1 MTFRILKNIPKLPLT
16 ALLFYLG
23 ILALWS
29 LKIIPTPQDILR
41 YLENLYQVYGYFGLF
56 IATFLESIAY
66 LGLYIPGSFI
76 IALAVFFSDGSF
88 SSLAIITLVVDLAL
102 TITSII
108 NYLVGSWISTKS
120 GINMER
126 LKKTEIY
133 SKGIFVS
140 MLHPNLLSFYFF
152 NAGLERHNFKKI
164 FIVPIFMLPY
174 GFLVAI
180 LLSRFSGF
188 AKQNLESPTFFLS
201 IIVIWLVIAFVRDY
215 KKPLKNSG

>member
-29 LKIIPTPQDILR
+29 IKIIPTPQDILR

-108 NYLVGSWISTKS
+108 NYLVGTKS

-201 IIVIWLVIAFVRDY
+201 IIVIWLVIAFAVTT
-215 KKPLKNSG
+215 KSP

>member
-1 MTFRILKNIPKLPLT
+1 MTFRILKKIPKLPLT

-29 LKIIPTPQDILR
+29 IKIIPTPQDILR

-201 IIVIWLVIAFVRDY
+201 IIVIWLVIAFAVTT
-215 KKPLKNSG
+215 KSP